1 MRFPKAIQDLIDDFS
16 NLPTV
21 GPKTAQRY
29 VFYLLKQPQE
39 ILERI
44 SKNINNLKKDLRICS
59 HCQAIAQSNPCQI
72 CSDSKRNRSLLC
84 IIATQ
89 PEMLAIESTG
99 KYNGLYFLL
108 GKNLRPQD
116 GLENE
121 NNKINI
127 KNLITRI
134 EKKEVKEVILALSP
148 TIEGETTSMYL
159 IKLLKPY
166 QIKITKLARG
176 LPMGSDIEYAD
187 EITLNN
193 AMKNRSEV

>member
-16 NLPTV
+16 SLPTV

-44 SKNINNLKKDLRICS
+44 SKNINNLKKDLKICS
-59 HCQAIAQSNPCQI
+59 HCQAIAQSDPCQI
-72 CSDSKRNRSLLC
+72 CSDSKRNKSLLC

-89 PEMLAIESTG
+89 PEMSAIESTG
-99 KYNGLYFLL
+99 KYSGLYFLL

-127 KNLITRI
+127 KNLTARI

-159 IKLLKPY
+159 VKLLKPY
-166 QIKITKLARG
+166 QIKITRLARG